1 MELSNSKVFF
11 WSRIDL
17 TFSSHSNGISF
28 YSCKHFWIN
37 IGYISYSWSVLIS
50 ILNSIEK
57 IFFLARPIIKFSF
70 QICCTRAKFAYIM
83 CSNIIRQYY
92 IKLMIFI
99 SFLVRIM
106 RIESTSKHLQT
117 ARIFDSGRIV
127 TYSTLIL
134 PTRRLIKS
142 NIPALIRLK
151 WIFQKYNRVYSLFD
165 LHLF

>member
-1 MELSNSKVFF
+1 M
-11 WSRIDL
+11 
-17 TFSSHSNGISF
+17 
-28 YSCKHFWIN
+28 
-37 IGYISYSWSVLIS
+37 LIS

-151 WIFQKYNRVYSLFD
+151 MNFSKIQSSIFIVRSTPFLNLRKFLCLSSKRNHTNKETRLILRISRDFNIKTSISK
-165 LHLF
+165 